1 VTNPT
6 PARLKIARTGEHE
19 VEAAVEHAARL
30 AFAPLHKRVF
40 GTALGLVCALT
51 LGTLTLIV
59 WAAGD
64 TASLALLAVYFRGY
78 EVSPRG
84 ALVGAAW
91 AGFVGFVAGWFM
103 AFCRNLVVATW
114 LLYIRA
120 RASLIQ
126 TRDFLDHV

>member
-1 VTNPT
+1 MTNPT
-6 PARLKIARTGEHE
+6 QARLKIARTGEHE
-19 VEAAVEHAARL
+19 VEQAVEQAARL

-40 GTALGLVCALT
+40 GTAVGLVCALALGAIT
-51 LGTLTLIV
+51 LLA

-64 TASLALLAVYFRGY
+64 AEGLALLAVYFRGY

-84 ALVGAAW
+84 ALIGAAW
-91 AGFVGFVAGWFM
+91 AGFVGFVAGWFL